1 MGAQV
6 MRRDRRSKWLK
17 PFAGLCLVLAVI
29 TGLTSLTIL
38 GSGILADGT
47 MLDATLRGLVGPGEG
62 ASVLTFLPLVSACLG
77 CIAAV
82 IGLRSPPPDP
92 TDRSDDELQAAAQR
106 AALQPLFDDMRS
118 LMDHERRQ
126 WSALHDASNTVAHEA
141 MVVGARLASFA
152 LDAEKRLSGSVE
164 LVGPRLNGAALVLEG
179 IAGAAD
185 RLERNAAELA
195 ARTMAAS
202 NTRGHENE
210 TDIALRAVTNAA
222 DAASRALDRATS
234 GVNAQVAAMGEA
246 SGQMQRDAAALDQ
259 ACREIAT
266 VGAGIVARANEAVSI
281 VEAGVGSVPDLVSAI
296 SEQSGLAVQALETA
310 TLTLQSTAG
319 DLVAAKDAAGAAS
332 AALEAQIGGLVQAG
346 RDQAEK
352 VTSASADLAA
362 HAAAMPALVDQLGTG
377 SRALEVVAAD
387 LAAATRASA
396 AASEAA
402 IASVVK
408 IEAAA
413 LAVQEETARAR
424 LVADGFAERAGTA
437 VSEAATASVVKIA
450 AAALAVQEET
460 ERARLVADGFAERAG
475 TAVSEAATASV
486 VKIAAAALAVQ
497 EETERSRQ
505 VADAYAERVS
515 TAVSEAATA
524 SVAKIAAAALA
535 VHEET
540 ERASRAAGAYAERT
554 RMAMSEA
561 AAASVAKIEAAAL
574 AVQEETERARQA
586 AGACAASG
594 EVAYLGMERVADRL
608 LAGIPTLTLA
618 VETAADAL
626 NGKLERIDI
635 ATDSLVARSTASLG
649 GISSELDR
657 IDQRIDQISKLGD
670 GLTTSVG
677 DLGAVI
683 EAARVSGGQTF
694 SALSEAMSRRTDE
707 MKAALQLAAQGSAEQ
722 VLMSSTD
729 AAETLRDHA
738 RFVGGTLAE
747 AGAALRGDAEVLSAR
762 AQTIDR
768 VLAAVQQHVTAAAE
782 TGQANEHELGRMAE
796 ALHADMKDVRHEIAA
811 LHASVAAMMNSSE
824 RAALDRSGAAAA
836 AISEDQLR
844 ELTATCGRIESV
856 MATSA
861 EVAAASDRYL
871 RMADGISA
879 EWLKTAS
886 AQVAELARLQDL
898 LTSTAAELSQGL
910 GRAVQSF
917 AAADRSEARLFDTID
932 KVQRA
937 AEQVA
942 EAAQAHL
949 APAPL
954 PAPPSDLEG
963 PLERLA
969 GMEAG
974 ASALLHASEALAQA
988 ALSGRAADIPDWIS
1002 GRAPEI
1008 LQSVDAAIH
1017 LLKSVATAV
1026 AIASDAAVPSPD
1038 RSLVA

>member
-1 MGAQV
+1 
-6 MRRDRRSKWLK
+6 
-17 PFAGLCLVLAVI
+17 
-29 TGLTSLTIL
+29 
-38 GSGILADGT
+38 
-47 MLDATLRGLVGPGEG
+47 
-62 ASVLTFLPLVSACLG
+62 
-77 CIAAV
+77 
-82 IGLRSPPPDP
+82 
-92 TDRSDDELQAAAQR
+92 
-106 AALQPLFDDMRS
+106 
-118 LMDHERRQ
+118 
-126 WSALHDASNTVAHEA
+126 
-141 MVVGARLASFA
+141 
-152 LDAEKRLSGSVE
+152 
-164 LVGPRLNGAALVLEG
+164 
-179 IAGAAD
+179 
-185 RLERNAAELA
+185 
-195 ARTMAAS
+195 
-202 NTRGHENE
+202 
-210 TDIALRAVTNAA
+210 
-222 DAASRALDRATS
+222 
-234 GVNAQVAAMGEA
+234 MGEA

-310 TLTLQSTAG
+310 TLTLQSAAG

-362 HAAAMPALVDQLGTG
+362 HAAAMPAHVDQLGTG

-437 VSEAATASVVKIA
+437 VSEAATASVV
-450 AAALAVQEET
+450 
-460 ERARLVADGFAERAG
+460 
-475 TAVSEAATASV
+475 
-486 VKIAAAALAVQ
+486 
-497 EETERSRQ
+497 
-505 VADAYAERVS
+505 
-515 TAVSEAATA
+515 
-524 SVAKIAAAALA
+524 KIAAAALA

-722 VLMSSTD
+722 VRMSSTD

-910 GRAVQSF
+910 GRAVQMPLHTQ
-917 AAADRSEARLFDTID
+917 AMEGKKTGHVPDQILPLTAR
-932 KVQRA
+932 Q
-937 AEQVA
+937 
-942 EAAQAHL
+942 
-949 APAPL
+949 
-954 PAPPSDLEG
+954 
-963 PLERLA
+963 
-969 GMEAG
+969 
-974 ASALLHASEALAQA
+974 
-988 ALSGRAADIPDWIS
+988 
-1002 GRAPEI
+1002 
-1008 LQSVDAAIH
+1008 
-1017 LLKSVATAV
+1017 
-1026 AIASDAAVPSPD
+1026 
-1038 RSLVA
+1038 